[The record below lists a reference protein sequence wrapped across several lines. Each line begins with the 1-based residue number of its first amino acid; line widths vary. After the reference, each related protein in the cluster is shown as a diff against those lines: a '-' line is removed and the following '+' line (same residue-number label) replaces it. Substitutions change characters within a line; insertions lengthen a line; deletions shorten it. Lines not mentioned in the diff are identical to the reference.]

1 MKTNYL
7 LAVCISISVALSAQQ
22 NVEEVIVTAEKTEK
36 NILDIGTTMNLYN
49 EDFMEDQKITEL
61 GQLSYYV
68 PNFTVQEEDDDQ
80 EEEDDI
86 ALLLGNG
93 SHNSSSS

>member
-7 LAVCISISVALSAQQ
+7 LAACISISVALSAQQ

-49 EDFMEDQKITEL
+49 EDFMEDQKIR
-61 GQLSYYV
+61 
-68 PNFTVQEEDDDQ
+68 
-80 EEEDDI
+80 
-86 ALLLGNG
+86 
-93 SHNSSSS
+93 